1 MGVDKRGVSHG
12 KCTQCNECEEYET
25 SGSNALCEYCG
36 HRPVQQIDPEG
47 NIKIICQICDVAI
60 TPGQKKQRLFNVKQH
75 FMESSSH
82 KSKVVSL
89 AGRENVPSE
98 SIVILDMDEGKKK

>member
-1 MGVDKRGVSHG
+1 MSFEHQCLYSVSW
-12 KCTQCNECEEYET
+12 KFE
-25 SGSNALCEYCG
+25 
-36 HRPVQQIDPEG
+36 PQIDLEG
-47 NIKIICQICDVAI
+47 KVEIICQICDVQI
-60 TPGQKKQRLFNVKQH
+60 TPGQKKQRLFNVRRH

-98 SIVILDMDEGKKK
+98 SIVNLDMDEET